1 LDEEF
6 NENEFLHDK
15 MLNSEDMTDL
25 LIQINESVSMVDT
38 QIRKDLRQNMDG
50 LIHHSLRI
58 KQVQANFGKILDESR
73 SLKSKYD
80 SLRSQIL
87 SPIQELRE
95 VTNEL
100 ELLEEA
106 MELIRNCHRTFQL
119 IEKANEFRVLR
130 QKSPSEE
137 KDLFEESITSLP
149 KIAQLLTEAKSMIV
163 SHRLGEITLIKSGVS
178 KLKAFEEQISHDAFN
193 LLMAAIRSNNQP
205 EIGAA
210 LQVSFNLQNLP
221 EFVERAVNILLDDV
235 STALK
240 ESLDVSTLL
249 GSRDR
254 RGSGDKVLEK
264 GKPGVAVS
272 SNQAPNASWRSSLWL
287 SVERFFD
294 RALLIALQVH
304 SLERVLFRKVDPST
318 DSPFFLS
325 LPKNQSLGEIA
336 GPFWDFWGKFL
347 RLIDSEFISSSRKS
361 TFLRKIFTA
370 EYSRLETSL
379 SDFFLRLSKQMEDSA
394 RREEV
399 VLKETFVLTDKH
411 HRQLLSSIST
421 FANNKP

>member
-137 KDLFEESITSLP
+137 KDLFA
-149 KIAQLLTEAKSMIV
+149 KIAQFLTEAKSMIV
-163 SHRLGEITLIKSGVS
+163 SHRLGEITLIKSEVS

-193 LLMAAIRSNNQP
+193 LLMTAIRSNNQP

-210 LQVSFNLQNLP
+210 LQVSFNPQNLP

-287 SVERFFD
+287 SVE
-294 RALLIALQVH
+294 
-304 SLERVLFRKVDPST
+304 S
-318 DSPFFLS
+318 
-325 LPKNQSLGEIA
+325 
-336 GPFWDFWGKFL
+336 
-347 RLIDSEFISSSRKS
+347 
-361 TFLRKIFTA
+361 
-370 EYSRLETSL
+370 
-379 SDFFLRLSKQMEDSA
+379 
-394 RREEV
+394 
-399 VLKETFVLTDKH
+399 
-411 HRQLLSSIST
+411 
-421 FANNKP
+421 